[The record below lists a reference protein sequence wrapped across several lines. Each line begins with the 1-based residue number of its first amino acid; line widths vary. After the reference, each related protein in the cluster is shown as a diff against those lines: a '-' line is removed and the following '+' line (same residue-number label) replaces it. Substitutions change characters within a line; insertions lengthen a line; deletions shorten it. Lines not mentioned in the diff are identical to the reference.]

1 MSSSSWCR
9 VLVPNEKDVR
19 ADPSVLPGDGVASS
33 ASTKFSLMAVIAH
46 EGTLSQGHYTSY
58 VRGSDDVS
66 LRVHGPLRLSA
77 GSDSSDLVVG
87 CAPPAVL
94 CDRRRQ
100 GPTGLDWGGPRCQGL
115 PRRVLATLIESS
127 LPRRGRRPAS
137 CSSPSPPGLTSFL
150 GQSYALCAVPLH
162 RGPLGRTPY
171 DLPPLVTFLLVSNL
185 LTFHLA
191 LPSKT
196 PSTPLFFL
204 SRPRYALI
212 ASCIPCRLDRSVDRV
227 LPDWPR
233 ERGEKKVASSSAA
246 GSYDLRKDARN
257 FERGETVCKLMRCI

>member
-19 ADPSVLPGDGVASS
+19 ADPSVLSRDGVASS

-66 LRVHGPLRLSA
+66 LRLHGPLRLSA

-100 GPTGLDWGGPRCQGL
+100 GPTGPDRRGHRCQGL

-127 LPRRGRRPAS
+127 LPRRERRLFFPSAS
-137 CSSPSPPGLTSFL
+137 RVDELPWMKLSALCRSSSSPSWPPRSHILRPT
-150 GQSYALCAVPLH
+150 
-162 RGPLGRTPY
+162 
-171 DLPPLVTFLLVSNL
+171 PLVTLLLVSNL

-196 PSTPLFFL
+196 PSAPLFFL
-204 SRPRYALI
+204 SRPRYAFI
-212 ASCIPCRLDRSVDRV
+212 ASCISCRLDRSVDRV

-246 GSYDLRKDARN
+246 GSYDLRKDAGMSTAARQYAD
-257 FERGETVCKLMRCI
+257 